1 VVVPQQ
7 FQNKA
12 SGTSHGLELSGSWQP
27 SKKWTFKAGYSW
39 IKANM
44 QRDPDSGDTLTEA
57 RNGWVP
63 RQQLQFFARHALDS
77 KTDLSA
83 ALYYVDSLPSQNV
96 AAYTRLDLRWGW
108 RPRRDLELSL
118 AARNLL
124 DSRHPEFVT
133 FEGPRTSEV
142 PRSIYGGATWR
153 F

>member
-1 VVVPQQ
+1 M
-7 FQNKA
+7 KL
-12 SGTSHGLELSGSWQP
+12 H
-27 SKKWTFKAGYSW
+27 SKKF
-39 IKANM
+39 M
-44 QRDPDSGDTLTEA
+44 QHSG
-57 RNGWVP
+57 
-63 RQQLQFFARHALDS
+63 
-77 KTDLSA
+77 
-83 ALYYVDSLPSQNV
+83 YVDSLPSQNV